1 MALDMRLRI
10 IIVVFAVVV
19 LFYFFQFIL
28 NTMQKKEHFSS
39 HYYDDVEHY
48 EDPKK
53 DDYDLRLE
61 LLNEIDN
68 LNITDSKLKASV
80 MELVFSDISQKKFR
94 ELKENNNLA
103 DFKSEAGK
111 EIKNIYQAALNNDKP
126 VTQEKVPTPTPKVT
140 KTNAIS
146 EHLENYLK
154 NANVALPDFK
164 DYYSNDVNN
173 KKEKFN
179 EQLNEVISGLGK
191 LKDLINNKEKEPYI
205 PDLPIPPKSL
215 LNEEENKKPIIEG
228 FENIQSYASFF

>member
-1 MALDMRLRI
+1 MRLRI
-10 IIVVFAVVV
+10 IIVVFVVV
-19 LFYFFQFIL
+19 VVFYFFQFIL

-39 HYYDDVEHY
+39 HYYDEVETY

-80 MELVFSDISQKKFR
+80 MELVFSDISQKKFK
-94 ELKENNNLA
+94 ELKENKSLA
-103 DFKSEAGK
+103 DFKTEAAK
-111 EIKNIYQAALNNDKP
+111 EIKNIYQAALNNGKT
-126 VTQEKVPTPTPKVT
+126 VTQELPIQKVT
-140 KTNAIS
+140 KNNSIS
-146 EHLENYLK
+146 EHLDNYLK
-154 NANVALPDFK
+154 NANVTLPDFK
-164 DYYSNDVNN
+164 DYYANDFNN

-179 EQLNEVISGLGK
+179 DQLDEVITGLGK

-215 LNEEENKKPIIEG
+215 LNEEEVKKPIVEG
-228 FENIQSYASFF
+228 FENIQSYANFFK